1 MHTEDQGGLTHID
14 ASGRARMV
22 DVSRKPWTRRR
33 AVARC
38 SVVLGGP
45 PGDPLGDARSDARAS
60 GDAEVA
66 DPARR
71 PLSEVLDEARLAGI
85 QAAKLTPQL
94 IPLCH
99 VLTSATVS
107 VAISV
112 TAGAIEVESQA
123 EVVGPT
129 GVEMEA
135 LTACAYAGLALIAAL
150 RRFHPEATLEDLTL
164 WEKSGGRSG
173 SWIRTGASERPDHP

>member
-38 SVVLGGP
+38 SVVLG
-45 PGDPLGDARSDARAS
+45 DPLGDARADARAS

-66 DPARR
+66 DRARR

-99 VLTSATVS
+99 VLTSPTVS
-107 VAISV
+107 VTISV

-173 SWIRTGASERPDHP
+173 SWIRT

>member
-1 MHTEDQGGLTHID
+1 
-14 ASGRARMV
+14 MV

-38 SVVLGGP
+38 SVVLG
-45 PGDPLGDARSDARAS
+45 DPLGDAAGRLGDAAAS

-99 VLTSATVS
+99 VLTSPTVS
-107 VAISV
+107 VRISV

-173 SWIRTGASERPDHP
+173 SWIRT